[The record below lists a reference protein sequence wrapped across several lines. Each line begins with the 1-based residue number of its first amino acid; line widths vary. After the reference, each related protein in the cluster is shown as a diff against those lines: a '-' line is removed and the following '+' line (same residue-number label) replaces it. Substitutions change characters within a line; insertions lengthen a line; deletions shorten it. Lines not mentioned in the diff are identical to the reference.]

1 MTRLPSGLTILAT
14 HQATGRGRGSNN
26 WISPLGCLQFS
37 ILLRLPLNKSSN
49 VVFVQYLA
57 GLSIIQSIK
66 SGLGEEYKSI
76 GEKIRIKWPND
87 IYAVVEDEQE
97 SIARGEE
104 RKGTLRIGNQ
114 TFAKLSGVLVNSS
127 FAKNEFSLVVGCG
140 INCLNER
147 PTTSLSD
154 LIKSHNSKNGK
165 SQDQGLEIVSQ
176 ERLAGSVLATFEK
189 FWKVFQE
196 FGFEPFVEMYREIWL
211 HS

>member
-1 MTRLPSGLTILAT
+1 MLAT

-57 GLSIIQSIK
+57 GLAIVQSVK
-66 SGLGEEYKSI
+66 SGLGEKYRKI

-87 IYAVVEDEQE
+87 IYAVVDDGEEDLNV
-97 SIARGEE
+97 SASDKEE
-104 RKGTLRIGNQ
+104 RKGTLRIGEQ

-127 FAKNEFSLVVGCG
+127 FSKEEFSLVVGCG

-154 LIKSHNSKNGK
+154 LIKRFNRKRGASNEESE
-165 SQDQGLEIVSQ
+165 DLEIVSQ

-196 FGFEPFVEMYREIWL
+196 FGFEPFVDMYRQIWL